1 MEKYISLN
9 ALVAEIERR
18 KKICENYM
26 ALHKDAVSQGIA
38 YAKLKVCQ
46 QIIDFINTL
55 EVKEIPET
63 IHTECKK
70 IKKLCEIQRYD
81 ENGKAYSVML
91 PDTRLF
97 MSKIN
102 DIIDVIDNIN
112 SRLLMVE
119 QRKGE

>member
-1 MEKYISLN
+1 MEKYILLN
-9 ALVAEIERR
+9 AIVAEIKRR
-18 KKICENYM
+18 ISE
-26 ALHKDAVSQGIA
+26 VSQLEKASYEVGLFDA
-38 YAKLKVCQ
+38 YKNILS
-46 QIIDFINTL
+46 FLNTL

-63 IHTECKK
+63 THTECKK

-81 ENGKAYSVML
+81 ENGEAYSVML